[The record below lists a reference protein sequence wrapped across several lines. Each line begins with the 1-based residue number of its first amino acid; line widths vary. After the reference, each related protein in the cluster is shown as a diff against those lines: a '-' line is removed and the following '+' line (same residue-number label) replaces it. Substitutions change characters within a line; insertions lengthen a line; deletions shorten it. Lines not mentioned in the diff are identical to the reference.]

1 MIKTLKRRHC
11 YVVHFFVVVV
21 TVSLKQTELR
31 TTIFIIL
38 TGTWYP
44 KLNAI
49 RSILKNNLHLIFN
62 DAKLS
67 KIFKQKPVVAYQ
79 KKLLLNQL

>member
-1 MIKTLKRRHC
+1 MFNDNNNRRHC
-11 YVVHFFVVVV
+11 YVVHFFVVV

-38 TGTWYP
+38 TGTWHP

-49 RSILKNNLHLIFN
+49 RSILKSNLHLIFN

-67 KIFKQKPVVAYQ
+67 NILKQKPVVAYQ
-79 KKLLLNQL
+79 KKSLLNQL